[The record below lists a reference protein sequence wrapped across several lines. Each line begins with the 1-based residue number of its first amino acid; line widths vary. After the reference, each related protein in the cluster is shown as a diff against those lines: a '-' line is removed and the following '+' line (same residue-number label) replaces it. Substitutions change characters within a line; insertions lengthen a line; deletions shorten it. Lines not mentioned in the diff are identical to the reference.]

1 MMPRNRQWVSER
13 ERGRGLASS
22 HSRWAAAR
30 AQWRPAPPER
40 HPRPGGAR
48 RRPARCCAR
57 RSASPIGDNPALG
70 ASHGRRSC
78 APRPGPLAAAGT
90 PTGPKDYAQDLA
102 HWPAVR
108 GHKALRLAPR
118 RSVSNSLRASNIRS
132 PPAALPPPFAA
143 LRSITAQGVGGDKK
157 APLQREA
164 APTARDDN
172 FSRQGQKPAF
182 SLSLG
187 ANRYFVPRRFAGFA
201 LAVTP

>member
-108 GHKALRLAPR
+108 GHKALRLGPR
-118 RSVSNSLRASNIRS
+118 RSVSNSWRASNIRS
-132 PPAALPPPFAA
+132 PPAALPPPFRGAA
-143 LRSITAQGVGGDKK
+143 EHHRSRGRWRQKGSAAAGGRSPPPGATISPGRAKNPRFHSPWAQTAI
-157 APLQREA
+157 LC
-164 APTARDDN
+164 RDVSPV
-172 FSRQGQKPAF
+172 SR
-182 SLSLG
+182 
-187 ANRYFVPRRFAGFA
+187 
-201 LAVTP
+201 